1 MEVSEAIEKWSK
13 SFGEK
18 SLHILE
24 QQEPDEDG
32 QLFASFFLRS
42 SIEETAAHFGVS
54 EAQISREVISKAAS
68 ECLLALLRA
77 GYENVTISLEG
88 DILVA
93 VVEKTSTGFTL
104 V

>member
-1 MEVSEAIEKWSK
+1 MEVSEAIDKWSK

-32 QLFASFFLRS
+32 QLFATFFLRS
-42 SIEETAAHFGVS
+42 SIEETAAHFGIS
-54 EAQISREVISKAAS
+54 ESQISRELVGKAAS

-77 GYENVTISLEG
+77 GYENVTVSLEG

-93 VVEKTSTGFTL
+93 VTEITPTGFTL

>member
-42 SIEETAAHFGVS
+42 SIGETAAHFGVS

-93 VVEKTSTGFTL
+93 VTEKTSTGFTL